1 MIVNSAAFADRIG
14 WRILDLIAERSAAK
28 DSARKLFRIYTMPER
43 LIVVF
48 DPEAILLKKVGEDF
62 TDHLKTRSGGRR
74 ITFLNHRCVIF
85 QVSYEK
91 PSLEILPAVAP
102 RLDLMAQPS
111 PLHIPVGP
119 TAKGPL
125 WISLP
130 DSGSIFVAGS
140 TGTGKSRWVHGAIQA
155 LLRGGEAEV
164 WATDGKRGAEF
175 GRYLGQL
182 GFRYVDLSAMR
193 RELDVLEKQLEER
206 LRFLTGEGWPSLL
219 EYNAAQNDNARK
231 MHYVAFVID
240 EVADVQDDVIREK
253 LAYMVGKYRASGLFP
268 IFATNNP
275 TKAAVWAKSNLLT
288 RISFAVPSYQDSM
301 TILGYPGAQDLLR
314 TPNRPGRGLIVWNT
328 RLTEFQSYAVPVPM
342 PTEETKARLA
352 EILKAA
358 EGQTAEPEQN
368 SAEALAERIRAK
380 YMPGMSKSEV
390 SRLLEKPYAGQSW
403 IAKVEKVIAILSSTT
418 TENGADYA

>member
-1 MIVNSAAFADRIG
+1 MINSFAQMVG
-14 WRILDLIAERSAAK
+14 YKCLALIAERKAAK
-28 DSARKLFRIYTMPER
+28 YETGKLFRVYSLPDR
-43 LIVVF
+43 LVIAF
-48 DPEAILLKKVGEDF
+48 HPDEIRLDRIGGEF
-62 TDHLKTRSGGRR
+62 AHFLSTRIQGRR
-74 ITFLNHRCVIF
+74 VEVTNHRGLYL
-85 QVSYEK
+85 QVAFEK
-91 PSLEILPAVAP
+91 PAVEVLPDAQP
-102 RLDLMAQPS
+102 LDLSQQPG
-111 PLHIPVGP
+111 PLHIPIGP
-119 TAKGPL
+119 TTKGPL

-130 DSGSIFVAGS
+130 DAGSIFVAGS
-140 TGTGKSRWVHGAIQA
+140 TGTGKTRWVHGAIQA

-175 GRYLGQL
+175 GRYLGKL

-193 RELDVLEKQLEER
+193 RELDILEKQLDER
-206 LRFLTGEGWPSLL
+206 LSFLTGAGWPSLL
-219 EYNAAQNDNARK
+219 EYNAAQNDNAKK

-358 EGQTAEPEQN
+358 EWQAAEPEPSNVQ
-368 SAEALAERIRAK
+368 SLAESIREQWQ
-380 YMPGMSKSEV
+380 PGMSGRAV
-390 SRLLEKPYAGQSW
+390 GDLLGKPYGGAW
-403 IAKVEKVIAILSSTT
+403 FAKINAIKEYLATT
-418 TENGADYA
+418 TRERRFNAE